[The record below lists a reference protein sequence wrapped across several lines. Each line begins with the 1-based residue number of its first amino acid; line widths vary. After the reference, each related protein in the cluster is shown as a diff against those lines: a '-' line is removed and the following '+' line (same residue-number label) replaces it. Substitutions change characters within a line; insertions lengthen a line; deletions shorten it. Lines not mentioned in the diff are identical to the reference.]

1 VNSKTKKNEKNLDN
15 KIFVNIQEK
24 LDFIKAEE
32 ERKRKEEEE
41 RKRKLEEEKRK
52 QMEIKEQKRE
62 KAKKKLKNSI

>member
-1 VNSKTKKNEKNLDN
+1 MGKLIRVKNNEVKLDN

-41 RKRKLEEEKRK
+41 RKRN
-52 QMEIKEQKRE
+52 I
-62 KAKKKLKNSI
+62 IFC